1 VRVLYSPVS
10 RRFFATRAWKEVE
23 KSNGSMVIEVTGEKF
38 DVTNDIYALVVLHS
52 LELTP
57 ATVPHSNHEVL

>member
-1 VRVLYSPVS
+1 MRRKRIRVFYSPLS

-38 DVTNDIYALVVLHS
+38 DVTSDIYELVVLHS

-57 ATVPHSNHEVL
+57 EKVAR